1 MKINLK
7 CLKDDL
13 DTIKAKTDLDV
24 SGIFGRIYWDE
35 EIALYIDTNKKIV
48 ELDEGKTVHQFFS
61 NIHQFLKFYA
71 GLTIIKDSNEAD
83 RGTV

>member
-1 MKINLK
+1 MKVNLK

-35 EIALYIDTNKKIV
+35 EIDLYIDTNKKIV
-48 ELDEGKTVHQFFS
+48 ELDEGKMVHQFFS